1 MTTVIGIAATVVAL
15 VGLLVALA
23 NLGYL
28 GMLRS
33 AAAKRG
39 AAGAPFVDDVHRT
52 LPVAGGAA
60 ALALVGLLLTSG
72 GPVADVFGLL
82 LGAGGG
88 VVARNSLNAT
98 RARFRSS

>member
-1 MTTVIGIAATVVAL
+1 MSTVVGLVAFVVAL
-15 VGLLVALA
+15 LGLLVALA

-28 GMLRS
+28 AMLRN

-39 AAGAPFVDDVHRT
+39 AAGAPFVQYVGGRV
-52 LPVAGGAA
+52 PVAGAA
-60 ALALVGLLLTSG
+60 AGLALVGLLLTTG

-88 VVARNSLNAT
+88 VVARASLNAT